1 MSGFRC
7 PFCGQIMATGYNTHA
22 VTYLNF
28 RGQIAFDSSETISP
42 YLRVEIYRCPND
54 DCKKET
60 IIVSGINGY
69 IDGKKIHVFPDSSAR
84 RFPDYIPQ
92 QIRSDYEEACAIV
105 ERSPKAAATLARRCL
120 QGMIRDFW
128 GVCKGRL
135 IDEINALQDKV
146 PAAQWAAID
155 AIRKVGNIGAH
166 MEKDVNL
173 IVDVTPEEAHT
184 LISMIELLLDK
195 WYVAR
200 HDEQQLLARVVAI
213 SDQKTSAKQS

>member
-1 MSGFRC
+1 MSIDIFK
-7 PFCGQIMATGYNTHA
+7 
-22 VTYLNF
+22 
-28 RGQIAFDSSETISP
+28 
-42 YLRVEIYRCPND
+42 CPND
-54 DCKKET
+54 ECRQET
-60 IIVSGINGY
+60 VIVKGINDYAG
-69 IDGKKIHVFPDSSAR
+69 GKTFSIYPDSSAR

-105 ERSPKAAATLARRCL
+105 DRSPKAAATLARRCL

-128 GVCKGRL
+128 DIRKGRL

-173 IVDVTPEEAHT
+173 IVDVTPEEAQT

-195 WYVAR
+195 WFVAR

>member
-1 MSGFRC
+1 MSGFKC
-7 PFCGQIMATGYNTHA
+7 PFCGQNMSINDSTFSR
-22 VTYLNF
+22 YLLTF
-28 RGQIAFDSSETISP
+28 YDSKLSLHERWSSP
-42 YLRVEIYRCPND
+42 YLEVCIFKCPND
-54 DCKKET
+54 SCAKET
-60 IIVSGINGY
+60 VRVRGVNGY
-69 IDGKKIHVFPDSSAR
+69 AGGNRINVFPDSSAR
-84 RFPDYIPQ
+84 QFPDYIPQ

-105 ERSPKAAATLARRCL
+105 NRSPKAAATLARRCL

-128 GVCKGRL
+128 GICKGRL
-135 IDEINALQDKV
+135 IDEINALQDKI

-173 IVDVTPEEAHT
+173 IVDVTPEEAQT

-200 HDEQQLLARVVAI
+200 YDEEQLLARVVAI

>member
-1 MSGFRC
+1 MSGFKC
-7 PFCGQIMATGYNTHA
+7 PFCGQIMTVGYNTY
-22 VTYLNF
+22 TTIYLNF
-28 RGQIAFDSSETISP
+28 GGTMAFNSSEINNP
-42 YLRVEIYRCPND
+42 HLCVEIFRCPND
-54 DCKKET
+54 ECRKET
-60 IIVSGINGY
+60 VIASGANGY
-69 IDGKKIHVFPDSSAR
+69 IDGKKIHLFPDSFAR
-84 RFPDYIPQ
+84 RLPDYIPQ

-128 GVCKGRL
+128 GICKSRL

-173 IVDVTPEEAHT
+173 IVDVTPEEAQT

-200 HDEQQLLARVVAI
+200 HDEQQLLSRVVAI

>member
-1 MSGFRC
+1 
-7 PFCGQIMATGYNTHA
+7 MATGYNTHA

-28 RGQIAFDSSETISP
+28 RGQIAFDSAETVSP

-60 IIVSGINGY
+60 VIVSGINGY
-69 IDGKKIHVFPDSSAR
+69 IGGKKLRIFPDSSAR
-84 RFPDYIPQ
+84 QFPDYIPQ

-128 GVCKGRL
+128 GICKGRL

-146 PAAQWAAID
+146 TAAQWAAID

-173 IVDVTPEEAHT
+173 IVDVTPEEAQT

-200 HDEQQLLARVVAI
+200 HDEQQLLSRVVAI

>member
-1 MSGFRC
+1 
-7 PFCGQIMATGYNTHA
+7 MATGYNTHA

-28 RGQIAFDSSETISP
+28 RGQIAFDSAETVSP

-60 IIVSGINGY
+60 VIVSGINGY
-69 IDGKKIHVFPDSSAR
+69 IGGKKIRIFPDSSAR
-84 RFPDYIPQ
+84 QFPDYIPQ

-128 GVCKGRL
+128 GICKGRL

-146 PAAQWAAID
+146 TAAQWAAID

-173 IVDVTPEEAHT
+173 IVDVTPEEAQA

-213 SDQKTSAKQS
+213 SNQKTSAKQS